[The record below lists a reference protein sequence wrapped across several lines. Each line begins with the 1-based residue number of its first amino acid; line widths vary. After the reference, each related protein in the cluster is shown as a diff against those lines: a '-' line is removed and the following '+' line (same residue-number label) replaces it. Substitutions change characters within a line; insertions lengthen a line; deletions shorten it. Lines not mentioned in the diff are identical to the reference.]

1 MHMRLSLSLTL
12 LFTLVVLVAGRP
24 MKQKSK
30 KHAPPRSYKKTHG
43 FVDPKQII
51 NLGISL
57 TPADRAGLEERTN
70 AVSTPGNALY
80 GKHLST
86 KEIKTFAAPKQDT
99 VDAVNA
105 WLQESGV
112 NSTTTGGAFDDWLN
126 FNITVEAANALLN
139 ATFEPFVHVDS
150 GSTTLRT
157 LAYSLPVDMS
167 DHIRFVHPTTSFV
180 KPLNFRPVMSTPLIP
195 KRQLSGECTTQV
207 TPACLQKLYG
217 IPSTPASQNSSQL
230 GVPGYIEQFAQVG
243 SDLALFLQALRPDID
258 PNTLFGLET
267 LDGGVNTQDPGLAGV
282 EANLDIQYTVG
293 LATGVPT
300 VFISVGE
307 DNQDG
312 LGGFLD
318 IATFLI
324 GQEAPP
330 TVLTT
335 SYGFDEDALEPDAAV
350 MLCDAYM
357 QLSARGVS
365 LLFASGDGGVAG
377 SQPQECTQFLTT
389 FPATCPY
396 LTAVGAT
403 TGGVS
408 PETAAN
414 FSTGGF
420 SNVFPRPAYQNDAV
434 SAYLD
439 AIGTQN
445 DGLFNASG
453 RAIPDV
459 SAQGQNLVIVAA
471 GEGMLVDGTSAS
483 SPIFATGSGGRSPLG
498 FLNPFLYGNPG
509 MFFDVLSGHNPGC
522 GTAGFPAVQGWDAV
536 TGLGTPNFA
545 AMLTAAGL

>member
-1 MHMRLSLSLTL
+1 MN
-12 LFTLVVLVAGRP
+12 
-24 MKQKSK
+24 QKNRK
-30 KHAPPRSYKKTHG
+30 NAPPRSYKKTHG
-43 FVDPKQII
+43 FVDQKQVIS
-51 NLGISL
+51 LGISL

-99 VDAVNA
+99 VEAVNA
-105 WLQESGV
+105 WLKESGV
-112 NSTTTGGAFDDWLN
+112 NSTTTGGAFGDWLN
-126 FNITVEAANALLN
+126 FNITVGDANALLN
-139 ATFEPFVHVDS
+139 ATFESFADVDS

-157 LAYSLPVDMS
+157 LAYSLPADMS

-180 KPLNFRPVMSTPLIP
+180 KPLNFRPVMSTPLIR
-195 KRQLSGECTTQV
+195 KRQLSGDCTTQV
-207 TPACLQKLYG
+207 TPECLQTLYG
-217 IPSTPASQNSSQL
+217 IPNTPASPSSGQL
-230 GVPGYIEQFAQVG
+230 GVPGYIEQFAQEA
-243 SDLALFLQALRPDID
+243 DLALFLQKLRPDID
-258 PNTLFGLET
+258 PNTTFTLET
-267 LDGGVNTQDPGLAGV
+267 LDGGVNTQDPALAGV

-318 IATFLI
+318 IAMFLI
-324 GQEAPP
+324 EQDMPP

-377 SQPQECTQFLTT
+377 SQPQECTQFLPT
-389 FPATCPY
+389 FPAACPY
-396 LTAVGAT
+396 ITAVGAT

-439 AIGTQN
+439 SIGTEN
-445 DGLFNASG
+445 EGLFNASG
-453 RAIPDV
+453 RAFPDV
-459 SAQGQNLVIVAA
+459 SAQGQNLVIAVA
-471 GEGMLVDGTSAS
+471 GQGMLVDGTSAS
-483 SPIFATGSGGRSPLG
+483 SPIFASVVALVNDQLVQAGRAPLG
-498 FLNPFLYGNPG
+498 FLNPFLYSNPD
-509 MFFDVLSGHNPGC
+509 MFFDVLSGNNPGC
-522 GTAGFPAVQGWDAV
+522 GTDGFPAVQGWDAV

-545 AMLTAAGL
+545 AMLKAAGL